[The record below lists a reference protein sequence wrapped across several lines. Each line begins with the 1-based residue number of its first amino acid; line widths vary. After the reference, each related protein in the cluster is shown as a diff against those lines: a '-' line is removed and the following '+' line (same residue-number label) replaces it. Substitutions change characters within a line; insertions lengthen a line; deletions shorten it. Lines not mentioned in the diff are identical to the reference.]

1 MRWYNQAMLKKK
13 VTQILRYNAIFDPA
27 EEGGFTVV
35 VPKLPGLVTEGDT
48 YEKAL
53 ANVKDAIEG
62 YLQILHDNGEAIPEP
77 DKKTFTSPIDIRI
90 TGSGYAI
97 A

>member
-1 MRWYNQAMLKKK
+1 MQKKK

-27 EEGGFTVV
+27 EEGGFTVT
-35 VPKLPGLVTEGDT
+35 VPKLPGLVSEGDT

-53 ANVKDAIEG
+53 DNVKDAIEG
-62 YLQILHDNGEAIPEP
+62 YIEILRENGEFIPEP
-77 DKKTFTSPIDIRI
+77 DKKTFTSPIDIHL

>member
-1 MRWYNQAMLKKK
+1 MLKKK

-27 EEGGFTVV
+27 EEGGFTVT

-53 ANVKDAIEG
+53 ENVRDAIKG
-62 YLQILHDNGEAIPEP
+62 YIQILRENTETVPEP
-77 DKKTFTSPIDIRI
+77 DRQTFTTPIDIHI
-90 TGSGYAI
+90 SGSRFAI